1 MSTHKEESVARESRL
16 FSEDTDEYKDERRQS
31 ENTHDHLTTRH
42 YASYIFSPLGS
53 LIDLSMKNICF
64 ELF

>member
-1 MSTHKEESVARESRL
+1 MCTHKEDWVARESRL
-16 FSEDTDEYKDERRQS
+16 ATEDTDDNEDERRQS
-31 ENTHDHLTTRH
+31 EKTHDHLTTRH